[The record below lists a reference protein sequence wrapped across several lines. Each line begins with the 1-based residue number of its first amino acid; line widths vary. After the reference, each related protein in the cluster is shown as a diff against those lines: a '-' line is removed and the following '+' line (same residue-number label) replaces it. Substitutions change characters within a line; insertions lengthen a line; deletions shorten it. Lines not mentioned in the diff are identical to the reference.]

1 MKQGLAMVSQCI
13 SFTRLSSVWVWRS
26 PEIYMSQ
33 VSIVLDQSAEA
44 SNSAHQASGCHC
56 DLDEGH
62 GNWWKEFKRCVGF
75 ECMVLQRSSLSMLS
89 FKCFLFLRQRHLNLM
104 HAEALSSW
112 LMPND
117 MLPARPAHAGCV
129 HQQLPMG
136 LARSYWGNFQ
146 ACPRRSNNDECFW
159 LFLCIRL
166 YATKDPKDLQWRLCF
181 H

>member
-75 ECMVLQRSSLSMLS
+75 ECMVLQRSSLSMYADVIWIWCMQKRWALDWCPMT
-89 FKCFLFLRQRHLNLM
+89 CFRPVLPTQAVYINNCQWGLHGPI
-104 HAEALSSW
+104 EAISKLV
-112 LMPND
+112 PEDQTTTNVFD
-117 MLPARPAHAGCV
+117 
-129 HQQLPMG
+129 
-136 LARSYWGNFQ
+136 
-146 ACPRRSNNDECFW
+146 CF
-159 LFLCIRL
+159 C
-166 YATKDPKDLQWRLCF
+166 A
-181 H
+181 